1 MPRGR
6 PEVQNRRL
14 AGLKVAPER
23 PIRDQ
28 FEGQISLRFE
38 VSGGNFDVEFVFQ
51 TGISLLEALSR
62 RTGFS
67 EISGQKTGVLSP
79 VWTKSALSK
88 PYLGVPEPLF
98 GG

>member
-1 MPRGR
+1 
-6 PEVQNRRL
+6 
-14 AGLKVAPER
+14 
-23 PIRDQ
+23 
-28 FEGQISLRFE
+28 
-38 VSGGNFDVEFVFQ
+38 VEFVFQ
-51 TGISLLEALSR
+51 TGISLPEALSR